1 MPKKSRRNLFKNDMP
16 GFALQL
22 AAADNS
28 FQQNVKQAMDSPRFN
43 PRDILIALSV
53 GLAVGFA
60 LFLWAYLRSR
70 KQPDLMDR
78 SNVVRER
85 SSASSNSSNSSATAG
100 ERRKRRRKRRR
111 RDHRPRNPSL
121 QQTGG
126 LPPPRSDDD
135 LPKF

>member
-1 MPKKSRRNLFKNDMP
+1 MV

-22 AAADNS
+22 AVADDA
-28 FQQNVKQAMDSPRFN
+28 FQQRVNEATQSSRFN
-43 PRDILIALSV
+43 PHDMLIALSV
-53 GLAVGFA
+53 GLAVGVA
-60 LFLWAYLRSR
+60 LFVWAYLRSR
-70 KQPDLMDR
+70 NQPDLMDR
-78 SNVVRER
+78 SNVVRG
-85 SSASSNSSNSSATAG
+85 SSSDSNNSNGTAG

>member
-1 MPKKSRRNLFKNDMP
+1 ML

-22 AAADNS
+22 AAADDFS
-28 FQQNVKQAMDSPRFN
+28 QSVKEATESPRVN
-43 PRDILIALSV
+43 PHDMLIALSV
-53 GLAVGFA
+53 GLAVGFV
-60 LFLWAYLRSR
+60 LFVWAYLRSR
-70 KQPDLMDR
+70 KKPELMGR
-78 SNVVRER
+78 SNVVRES
-85 SSASSNSSNSSATAG
+85 SSASSESSNGTAG

>member
-1 MPKKSRRNLFKNDMP
+1 MP

-22 AAADNS
+22 AVADDAFS
-28 FQQNVKQAMDSPRFN
+28 RSVQEATESPRFN
-43 PRDILIALSV
+43 ARDILIAISV

-60 LFLWAYLRSR
+60 LVIWAYLRSR
-70 KQPDLMDR
+70 NQPDLMGR
-78 SNVVRER
+78 SNVVRDE
-85 SSASSNSSNSSATAG
+85 SSASTNSASSAPG

-121 QQTGG
+121 HQTGG
-126 LPPPRSDDD
+126 LPPPRPDDE

>member
-1 MPKKSRRNLFKNDMP
+1 ML

-22 AAADNS
+22 AAAAEDFNRR
-28 FQQNVKQAMDSPRFN
+28 VKEATDSPRVN
-43 PRDILIALSV
+43 PHDMLIALSV

-60 LFLWAYLRSR
+60 LFVWAYLRS
-70 KQPDLMDR
+70 KNKPDLLDR
-78 SNVVRER
+78 SNVVRKS
-85 SSASSNSSNSSATAG
+85 SSASSSSSDSDGTAG